1 MAGHNETLAKDL
13 DKSKKDE
20 SEGAPLDLYIG
31 IFFDGTNNNKYQTML
46 GKMFRRKEIFEKAV
60 KRQNPGQNYLQCTN
74 GEPIIVSSV
83 EELLKYS
90 RAEIE
95 EIFPGVFT
103 RSELEFLYFG
113 YGNIN
118 NKNDKSYNTFI
129 ERKNAVE
136 LGGKS
141 KNKLS
146 ARPDN
151 DVEREALHHTATDL
165 AARNDISSDDDRK
178 IIESFKGAAAQ
189 NATYTN
195 VAILES
201 LYKCENKKNNK
212 GEITERHISIY
223 IEGSGADMQFV
234 ASTARGYKG
243 TIGLAGLGLG
253 TGPTGVV
260 SKIRKA
266 STMVNRLLDQYKCM
280 GNVKVKF
287 HFDLFGF
294 SRGATCA
301 RVMAY
306 LINSDPN
313 TNKAYT
319 GNDGIKNDG
328 IIKKEDYFLLTSK
341 EKEFLPID
349 EINEKTTE
357 KEIRFMG
364 IFDTVSS
371 IGVKDKNKALSIL
384 TNLLENTINKEKE
397 SHKKD
402 IPTLW
407 SFIKPTILPVC
418 KALGSLI
425 NSAVGDIVGEYI
437 GNYFTYKAEEKITPI
452 VMEVERYAQHNDYRD
467 KGTEGISVLAPEGKS
482 FLHKDNV
489 KDYGLWATKL
499 AKNVVHVC
507 AMDEVRQN
515 FALVDIESSLKEG
528 TGNSIEVFIPGCHTD
543 IGGGASIGMEEE
555 KIINKDSNRYLTSYY
570 VHSKSWL
577 EKDKGDLLK
586 PINVKSLKEIG
597 WLNPD
602 SKTPEFFTF
611 SVTGR
616 VKLDEDETYYC
627 DNSAPAN
634 VIMYRHVTPGYS
646 NIALNY
652 MKEKSAEEPFN
663 AIPRAYR
670 VPKDLNDLYGQLK
683 TINDSGRYFVYPNK
697 LEQYSELRRKFI
709 HFSFNEQ
716 WLDVADNALVN
727 GPEYTT
733 IDNSDNGHIKV
744 ISRIIYPG
752 ITDAESMHMFDYEE
766 GHPSQIE
773 EEDNPPK
780 SGLHPAPS
788 GDPTVFEDYDTSL
801 DRLVFN
807 PA

>member
-1 MAGHNETLAKDL
+1 MGTSSFVDAKSPSTEVVGEKQSITVDVYV
-13 DKSKKDE
+13 
-20 SEGAPLDLYIG
+20 GV
-31 IFFDGTNNNKYQTML
+31 FFDGTNNNKYQVML
-46 GKMFRRKEIFEKAV
+46 GKMFRRKEIFEKAI
-60 KRQNPGQNYLQCTN
+60 KRQNPGQSYLQCTN

-90 RAEIE
+90 RAEVE
-95 EIFPGVFT
+95 EIFRGTFT

-118 NKNDKSYNTFI
+118 NTKDKSYNTFV
-129 ERKNAVE
+129 EKKNAVE

-141 KNKLS
+141 QNKLS
-146 ARPDN
+146 ATPD
-151 DVEREALHHTATDL
+151 DKKERESLRQTARDL
-165 AARNDISSDDDRK
+165 AAHKDIASDTEK
-178 IIESFKGAAAQ
+178 EAIEKFKGAAAQ

-201 LYKCENKKNNK
+201 LYKCENKKK
-212 GEITERHISIY
+212 GDGKITERHISIY
-223 IEGSGADMQFV
+223 VEGSGADMQFT
-234 ASTARGYKG
+234 ASTSRGYKA

-266 STMVNRLLDQYKCM
+266 SSIVQRLIDQYKCM
-280 GNVKVKF
+280 SNVEVKY

-306 LINSDPN
+306 LINPDPN
-313 TNKAYT
+313 TDKAYT
-319 GNDGIKNDG
+319 GKNNINNNDNNNK
-328 IIKKEDYFLLTSK
+328 DYLLLTSK

-349 EINEKTTE
+349 DKTKE

-364 IFDTVSS
+364 LFDTVSS
-371 IGVKDKNKALSIL
+371 IGVKDKKKAISIL
-384 TNLLENTINKEKE
+384 TDLLENTINKEKK
-397 SHKKD
+397 SNKTD

-407 SFIKPTILPVC
+407 NSIKPIILPVC
-418 KALGSLI
+418 KAVGSVI
-425 NSAVGDIVGEYI
+425 NSAVGEIVGEYI
-437 GNYFTYKAEEKITPI
+437 GNYFTYKADEKITPI
-452 VMEVERYAQHNDYRD
+452 IMEVEQYAQSNDFRD
-467 KGTEGISVLAPEGKS
+467 KGTEDISVLSPQGKS

-499 AKNVVHVC
+499 SKNVVHVC

-515 FALVDIESSLKEG
+515 FALVDIESSLNEGKEK
-528 TGNSIEVFIPGCHTD
+528 SIEVFIPGCHTD
-543 IGGGASIGMEEE
+543 IGGGAAIGMEGE
-555 KIINKDSNRYLTSYY
+555 KIINKDSEKYLTSYY

-577 EKDKGDLLK
+577 EKDNGDLLK

-602 SKTPEFFTF
+602 SKTPGFFTF

-616 VKLDEDETYYC
+616 VDLDVDETYYC
-627 DNSAPAN
+627 DNTMPAN

-646 NIALNY
+646 NVALNFI
-652 MKEKSAEEPFN
+652 KEKSIGDPFYE
-663 AIPRAYR
+663 IPKAYE
-670 VPKDLNDLYGQLK
+670 VPKDLDDLYKQLK
-683 TINDSGRYFVYPNK
+683 TIDSSGRYFVYPNK
-697 LEQYSELRRKFI
+697 LSQYSELRRRFI

-727 GPEYTT
+727 GPEYAI
-733 IDNSDNGHIKV
+733 IDNIDKGHIKV

-752 ITDAESMHMFDYEE
+752 DLNAKPMHMFDYED
-766 GHPSQIE
+766 GHPS
-773 EEDNPPK
+773 
-780 SGLHPAPS
+780 
-788 GDPTVFEDYDTSL
+788 
-801 DRLVFN
+801 
-807 PA
+807 

>member
-1 MAGHNETLAKDL
+1 MPGRGETLAKKVDT
-13 DKSKKDE
+13 SKKDE
-20 SEGAPLDLYIG
+20 SEKAPLDLYIG

-46 GKMFRRKEIFEKAV
+46 GKMFRKKEIFEKA
-60 KRQNPGQNYLQCTN
+60 KQRHPDPKKWQYTD
-74 GEPIIVSSV
+74 GEGEKSINSI
-83 EELLKYS
+83 EDLLKLS
-90 RAEIE
+90 RAEVE
-95 EIFPGVFT
+95 KRFPGAFT

-113 YGNIN
+113 YGSIN
-118 NKNDKSYNTFI
+118 DTSDKTYDTFI
-129 ERKNAVE
+129 EK
-136 LGGKS
+136 KS
-141 KNKLS
+141 EITLAGETHNELS
-146 ARPDN
+146 ARPDDN
-151 DVEREALHHTATDL
+151 VERGALHHAAKDL

-178 IIESFKGAAAQ
+178 IIESYKGAAAQ
-189 NATYTN
+189 NVTYTN

-201 LYKCENKKNNK
+201 LYNCENKKNNK
-212 GEITERHISIY
+212 GEITKRHVSIY
-223 IEGSGADMQFV
+223 VEGSGADMQFE
-234 ASTARGYKG
+234 ASTSNEYKA

-266 STMVNRLLDQYKCM
+266 SSIVQRLIDQYKCM
-280 GNVKVKF
+280 SNVEVKY

-294 SRGATCA
+294 SRGSTCA

-306 LINSDPN
+306 LINPDPN
-313 TNKAYT
+313 TDKAYT
-319 GNDGIKNDG
+319 GENKINND
-328 IIKKEDYFLLTSK
+328 DYLLLTSR

-349 EINEKTTE
+349 DKTIE

-364 IFDTVSS
+364 LFDTVSS
-371 IGVKDKNKALSIL
+371 IGVKDEDSLAKSLAKIL
-384 TNLLENTINKEKE
+384 DNAIRKVKDPQ
-397 SHKKD
+397 KKD
-402 IPTLW
+402 INTIW
-407 SFIKPTILPVC
+407 NSIKPY
-418 KALGSLI
+418 I
-425 NSAVGDIVGEYI
+425 NPPLQYI
-437 GNYFTYKAEEKITPI
+437 GLWADYHLNTGVLDKMGEAIGNTITYLVDTKLIPI
-452 VMEVERYAQHNDYRD
+452 INRYETYVKSNAYRD
-467 KGTEGISVLAPEGKS
+467 KGTEDISVLAPKGKT
-482 FLHKDNV
+482 FLHENNV

-528 TGNSIEVFIPGCHTD
+528 KEKSIEVFIPGCHTD
-543 IGGGASIGMEEE
+543 IGGGASIGMEGE

-602 SKTPEFFTF
+602 SKTPGFFTF

-627 DNSAPAN
+627 DNTVPAN
-634 VIMYRHVTPGYS
+634 VIIYRHVTPGYS
-646 NIALNY
+646 NIALNFI
-652 MKEKSAEEPFN
+652 KEKSIGNPFSE
-663 AIPRAYR
+663 IPKAYQ
-670 VPKDLNDLYGQLK
+670 VPKDLNDLYRQLK
-683 TINDSGRYFVYPNK
+683 TIDSSGRYFVYPNK

-752 ITDAESMHMFDYEE
+752 VADADPMHMFDYEE
-766 GHPSQIE
+766 GRPSQIQ
-773 EEDNPPK
+773 EEDNPPQ
-780 SGLHPAPS
+780 SGLHPLLS
-788 GDPTVFEDYDTSL
+788 GDYSGFEEYDTSL

>member
-1 MAGHNETLAKDL
+1 MPQRNETLAEKKN
-13 DKSKKDE
+13 KSKKDE
-20 SEGAPLDLYIG
+20 SEGTPIDLYIG

-60 KRQNPGQNYLQCTN
+60 KRQNSVEGTLLCTN
-74 GEPIIVSSV
+74 GGTEFVCSV
-83 EELLKYS
+83 EELLKHS
-90 RAEIE
+90 RAEVE
-95 EIFPGVFT
+95 EIYRGAFT
-103 RSELEFLYFG
+103 KSELEFLYFG

-118 NKNDKSYNTFI
+118 NTNDKSYNTFI
-129 ERKNAVE
+129 EKKNAIE

-141 KNKLS
+141 NNKLS
-146 ARPDN
+146 ARPDD
-151 DVEREALHHTATDL
+151 DVEREALHCTAKDL

-178 IIESFKGAAAQ
+178 IIESYKGAAAQ
-189 NATYTN
+189 NVTYTN
-195 VAILES
+195 VSILES

-234 ASTARGYKG
+234 ASTAIGYKG

-266 STMVNRLLDQYKCM
+266 SSLVNRLLDQYKCM
-280 GNVKVKF
+280 DNVKVKF

-306 LINSDPN
+306 LINPDPN
-313 TNKAYT
+313 TNKSYT
-319 GNDGIKNDG
+319 GDYHINDND
-328 IIKKEDYFLLTSK
+328 ILLLTSK
-341 EKEFLPID
+341 KTKFLPID
-349 EINEKTTE
+349 DKTEE

-371 IGVKDKNKALSIL
+371 IGVKDEKKALSIL
-384 TNLLENTINKEKE
+384 TNLLENTINKEEE

-407 SFIKPTILPVC
+407 NSIKPTILPVC
-418 KALGSLI
+418 KALGSLF
-425 NSAVGDIVGEYI
+425 NDAVGDIVGENI
-437 GNYFTYKAEEKITPI
+437 GNYFTCKAEEKITPI
-452 VMEVERYAQHNDYRD
+452 VMEVEQYAQQNDYRD

>member
-1 MAGHNETLAKDL
+1 MPQRNETLAEKKN
-13 DKSKKDE
+13 KSKKDE
-20 SEGAPLDLYIG
+20 SEGTPIDLYIG

-60 KRQNPGQNYLQCTN
+60 KRQNSVEGTLLCTN
-74 GEPIIVSSV
+74 GGTEFVCSV
-83 EELLKYS
+83 EELLKHS
-90 RAEIE
+90 RAEVE
-95 EIFPGVFT
+95 EIYRGAFT
-103 RSELEFLYFG
+103 KSELEFLYFG

-118 NKNDKSYNTFI
+118 NTNDKSYNTFI
-129 ERKNAVE
+129 EKKNAIE

-141 KNKLS
+141 NNKLS
-146 ARPDN
+146 ARPDD
-151 DVEREALHHTATDL
+151 DVEREALHCTAKDL

-178 IIESFKGAAAQ
+178 IIESYKGAAAQ
-189 NATYTN
+189 NVTYTN
-195 VAILES
+195 VSILES

-234 ASTARGYKG
+234 ASTAIGYKG

-266 STMVNRLLDQYKCM
+266 SSLVNRLLDQYKCM
-280 GNVKVKF
+280 DNVKVKF

-306 LINSDPN
+306 LINPDPN
-313 TNKAYT
+313 TNKSYT
-319 GNDGIKNDG
+319 GDYHINDND
-328 IIKKEDYFLLTSK
+328 ILLLTSK
-341 EKEFLPID
+341 KTKFLPID
-349 EINEKTTE
+349 DKTEE

-371 IGVKDKNKALSIL
+371 IGVKDEKKALSIL

-407 SFIKPTILPVC
+407 NSIKPTILPVC
-418 KALGSLI
+418 KALGSLF
-425 NSAVGDIVGEYI
+425 NDAVGDIVGENI
-437 GNYFTYKAEEKITPI
+437 GNYFTCKAEEKITPI
-452 VMEVERYAQHNDYRD
+452 VMEVEQYAQQNDYRD

-543 IGGGASIGMEEE
+543 IGGGASIGMEDE
-555 KIINKDSNRYLTSYY
+555 KIINKDNNKFLTSYY
-570 VHSKSWL
+570 VHSKSLL
-577 EKDKGDLLK
+577 EKDEADVLIK
-586 PINVKSLKEIG
+586 PISVTTLKEIG
-597 WLNPD
+597 WLNRD
-602 SKTPEFFTF
+602 SKDTGFLKKTF
-611 SVTGR
+611 TGR
-616 VKLDEDETYYC
+616 SKLEEDETYYSEN
-627 DNSAPAN
+627 DNLLLPSN
-634 VIMYRHVTPGYS
+634 IVLYRHVTPGYS
-646 NIALNY
+646 NVALNF
-652 MKEKSAEEPFN
+652 MKENAVEDTFS
-663 AIPRAYR
+663 AIPRAYK
-670 VPKDLNDLYGQLK
+670 VPKDLNDLYNNLK
-683 TINDSGRYFVYPNK
+683 TINTSGRYFVYPKK
-697 LEQYSELRRKFI
+697 LEQYRELRCKYI

-716 WLDVADNALVN
+716 ILDVSDNLLVN
-727 GPEYTT
+727 GPEYSE
-733 IDNSDNGHIKV
+733 IDNGRLKV
-744 ISRIIYPG
+744 TSRIIYPG
-752 ITDAESMHMFDYEE
+752 FSDADPKHMFDYDNCSP
-766 GHPSQIE
+766 HRTE
-773 EEDNPPK
+773 EEIEPPI
-780 SGLHPAPS
+780 SGLNPLLSNDSSGFVEYDPS
-788 GDPTVFEDYDTSL
+788 M
-801 DRLVFN
+801 DRLYIT
-807 PA
+807 P